1 MSERSSFILGKN
13 GFIKVVSLTQ
23 TQGELILNSLTN
35 GDTLPF
41 ESNEF
46 LFSYLISQDKSILR
60 NVPQSALVTPG
71 TQVLVSGQSFSVQD
85 FLPLKDLSYENI
97 INELMKNFITFDRYS
112 TGTIRT
118 ALIISQRV
126 SGSYLDFLK
135 NYNKTP
141 NYNKLVVDSLIHIA
155 YLFHVFQNKYQA
167 VHGDPKVQ
175 NYTWLK
181 LDRPI
186 DIEYDF
192 RDQYNSNPSNVIVR
206 RGVEHLFYLTDL
218 EFVWSPIVKVDNR
231 FIYNFYHNYF
241 WYDNQAEKIYVP
253 KISEQEYYQLNFN
266 LYGGYDIK
274 PRENMDI
281 SQGDL
286 SRLNIYELYG
296 DKFPRMFTI
305 DILTLI
311 KMLLT
316 YWFAGSFNGDLLR
329 KLNMYFTKFVA
340 LSNMETDSHKR
351 NTGDYRD
358 LSVSSFASLLNS

>member
-1 MSERSSFILGKN
+1 MSERSSFILGKYA
-13 GFIKVVSLTQ
+13 FIKVISLSQ
-23 TQGELILNSLTN
+23 TQGELIQKALTN
-35 GDTLPF
+35 GDVLPF
-41 ESNEF
+41 EANEF
-46 LFSYLISQDKSILR
+46 LFSYLISQDKSILK
-60 NVPQSALVTPG
+60 NVSKSELITPG
-71 TQVLVSGQSFSVQD
+71 TQVLVSGKSFSIQD
-85 FLPLKDLSYENI
+85 FLPFKDLSYENI
-97 INELMKNFITFDRYS
+97 NNELMNNFITFDRYS

-118 ALIISQRV
+118 VLIISETV
-126 SGSYLDFLK
+126 TGNYLDFLK
-135 NYNKTP
+135 NYNKTS

-167 VHGDPKVQ
+167 IHGDPKVQ
-175 NYTWLK
+175 NFTWLK
-181 LDRPI
+181 LDKPI

-231 FIYNFYHNYF
+231 FIYNFKHNYF

-266 LYGGYDIK
+266 LYGGYDIEPK
-274 PRENMDI
+274 QNMGI
-281 SQGDL
+281 SRMER
-286 SRLNIYELYG
+286 SNVYELYG

-305 DILTLI
+305 DILTLV

-329 KLNMYFTKFVA
+329 RLNIYFTKFVA
-340 LSNMETDSHKR
+340 LSNMETNPNRR